1 MVSRFA
7 PLSLVLL
14 LVLAG
19 CTGSVSPEAGTTPT
33 SVTETTT
40 TTATTTND
48 ATATPTASSTTT
60 RPAHATLDAADLTAF
75 EREVLGR
82 AVETG
87 SVRVA
92 QSNLTGQLTPDKDG
106 WYVRFDGT
114 LYKMSWQYG
123 GFYGRYY
130 LENATEVPASSVDS
144 SDSVVAYENV
154 TADARDLF
162 DAARSG
168 EESEAYDHDDFPDQF
183 RENSYV
189 RYGGDYYALEVVV
202 ADYIVY
208 RISVLEVES

>member
-40 TTATTTND
+40 TTDD
-48 ATATPTASSTTT
+48 ATATPTASSTTAG
-60 RPAHATLDAADLTAF
+60 PAHATLDAADLTAF

-92 QSNLTGQLTPDKDG
+92 QSNLTGQLTPDTDG

-114 LYKMSWQYG
+114 LYEMSWQYD

-208 RISVLEVES
+208 RISVSEVES